1 MFEKFIELLNDHVV
15 QAVAV
20 FLLMSLE
27 YWLGK
32 TELVKPGSTLEAILT
47 GIKKILDL
55 VFKPKPKV

>member
-1 MFEKFIELLNDHVV
+1 MFEKFIELLNDQVV

-32 TELVKPGSTLEAILT
+32 TELVKPGSTLEAILM

>member
-1 MFEKFIELLNDHVV
+1 MFEKFIELLNNHVV

-32 TELVKPGSTLEAILT
+32 TEVVKPGSTLEAILM
-47 GIKKILDL
+47 GVKKILDL